1 MMTISGAN
9 FAAGA
14 TAIIGGVLATIV
26 DVSDTAI
33 KITVPPNAP
42 GAARVVVV
50 NPDGQSAVLAN
61 GFVYLASPEIQTVD
75 LGDKALT
82 VIGRNF
88 DKGATIL
95 VNGKPQ
101 STMFSLANSSG
112 NVLFSAK
119 GSKKIKRGQSALVQV
134 RNANGLLSAPFSV
147 TRPAD

>member
-1 MMTISGAN
+1 M
-9 FAAGA
+9 
-14 TAIIGGVLATIV
+14 
-26 DVSDTAI
+26 
-33 KITVPPNAP
+33 
-42 GAARVVVV
+42 
-50 NPDGQSAVLAN
+50 
-61 GFVYLASPEIQTVD
+61 
-75 LGDKALT
+75 T

-101 STMFSLANSSG
+101 STMASLAGLSG
-112 NVLFSAK
+112 TVLFSAK